1 MVLVLFFLGLIA
13 LIFLLIILTSILS
26 IQIDIR
32 NFKFYKEENIDKRIN
47 KDYEIFIYGYILK
60 KIKIFKYKIKN
71 KKFSKKYFQKIKN
84 KLDFSI
90 LKSFV
95 SNNFDDLN
103 VKFFEIENLNLSLNI
118 GTENVILTSGI
129 VTFLNIFISIFLAKT
144 INNYDKK
151 KYSYE
156 VRALFENKNK
166 IDLFLELKIRIKLF
180 SLIKAFKNHNYA
192 REEVYKNKS
201 IVETESR
208 TPQNVN

>member
-60 KIKIFKYKIKN
+60 KIKIFKYKIN
-71 KKFSKKYFQKIKN
+71 DKKFSKKYFQKIKN